1 MRVVFFLLL
10 PLTLLA
16 QQPDVA
22 TVMAKVAANQDRA
35 QARRAAF
42 IYSQKVWVRSFKAN
56 GKLGCQQKTEYL
68 VTPTEKATEKKMVAM
83 EEQCGANRSKHI
95 SCEVT
100 LPNDK
105 GKETAS
111 GIDPCL
117 IQSLRDDLVN
127 NKDSK
132 DGLDQELFP
141 LTAKELPKYIFH
153 LDGEDTV
160 RGHAVYRISFVP
172 KKGGGDTADWK
183 GEALVDKAEYQPM
196 VVTTKLAEKV
206 PVAVRVLLGTNI
218 HGLGFNVVYDKFA
231 DGLWFPVSYGAE
243 FRVRVI
249 FFWARNL
256 SVSLSNSDFRRA
268 NVTSAI
274 HFAPVP

>member
-1 MRVVFFLLL
+1 MRLVCFLIL

-16 QQPDVA
+16 QQPDVDA
-22 TVMAKVAANQDRA
+22 IMAKVAANQDSA

-42 IYSQKVWVRSFKAN
+42 IYSQKVWVRSFKTN

-68 VTPTEKATEKKMVAM
+68 VTPTEKATGKTIVSVDTE
-83 EEQCGANRSKHI
+83 CGNSGKSHI
-95 SCEVT
+95 NCEAE
-100 LPNDK
+100 LPPDK
-105 GKETAS
+105 GKETVS
-111 GIDPCL
+111 GIDGCL
-117 IQSLRDDLVN
+117 VQELRNDLVSD
-127 NKDSK
+127 KDSK

-141 LTAKELPKYIFH
+141 LTAKELPKYTFH

-172 KKGGGDTADWK
+172 KKGGDDPSSWQ
-183 GEALVDKAEYQPM
+183 GEALIDKAEYEPV
-196 VVTTKLAEKV
+196 VVTTKLAEKI
-206 PVAVRVLLGTNI
+206 PLAVRVLLGTNI
-218 HGLGFNVVYDKFA
+218 HGLGFNVVYDKFD

-256 SVSLSNSDFRRA
+256 SVSLSNSDFRKA
-268 NVTSAI
+268 SVTSAI
-274 HFAPVP
+274 QFAPVR

>member
-1 MRVVFFLLL
+1 MRIFVLFV
-10 PLTLLA
+10 PLTILA
-16 QQPDVA
+16 QQPDVD
-22 TVMAKVAANQDRA
+22 TIMAKVATNQDRA
-35 QARRAAF
+35 QAKRAAF
-42 IYSQKVWVRSFKAN
+42 IYSQKVWVRSFKTN

-68 VTPTEKATEKKMVAM
+68 VTPTEKSTGKKMVAM
-83 EEQCGANRSKHI
+83 EEQCGSKQSKNI
-95 SCEVT
+95 TCEAT

-105 GKETAS
+105 GKETTS

-127 NKDSK
+127 NKESK

-160 RGHAVYRISFVP
+160 RGHAVYRVSFVP
-172 KKGGGDTADWK
+172 KKGGDDPADWK
-183 GEALVDKAEYQPM
+183 GEALIDKTEYQPV
-196 VVTTKLAEKV
+196 VVTTKLAEKI
-206 PVAVRVLLGTNI
+206 PLAVRVLLGTNI
-218 HGLGFNVVYDKFA
+218 HGLGFNVVYDKFG

-249 FFWARNL
+249 FFWARNF